1 MTDLNDQLHP
11 DVLGARLSA
20 AAAAAG
26 VGARVDEVRE
36 LGGGSSGLTFAAAL
50 HTGHGARPV
59 VVKVAPPGLDP
70 IHNRDVLRQAKVL
83 QALQPASHVPVPAVI
98 FADAGAPPAVPP
110 LFVMEHV
117 AGECFE
123 PLVDARDDLPEA
135 REITGRACH
144 AAAVLAALHTIE
156 VTSIGLGHEPVIA
169 LDDEVARWERM
180 LDRSGIDLGGR
191 AERTIAALRERMPA
205 PVAPRLVHGDF
216 RLGNQ
221 ICEGAS
227 VRAVLDWEIW
237 TISDPRID
245 LAWFLMTFDARGLP
259 SAVRSPG
266 PGWPSAAE
274 VLATYEAH
282 VGTATGE
289 LVWFEALARLRS
301 AAAMSLNVKHNRRR
315 ATPSARVEAYAA
327 RLPDYLDAA
336 LHLLDT

>member
-1 MTDLNDQLHP
+1 MNDANDQLRP
-11 DVLGARLSA
+11 DLLAARLSA
-20 AAAAAG
+20 AAASAG
-26 VGARVDEVRE
+26 AGERVDEVRE
-36 LGGGSSGLTFAAAL
+36 LGGGSSGLTFAATL
-50 HTGHGARPV
+50 HGALGTRPV
-59 VVKVAPPGLDP
+59 VVKVAPPGLEP

-83 QALQPASHVPVPAVI
+83 QALQPVPTVPVPAVVL
-98 FADAGAPPAVPP
+98 ADAGAPPAVPP

-123 PLVDARDDLPEA
+123 PLVDARDDLPDA
-135 REITGRACH
+135 RDIAGRARQ
-144 AAAVLAALHTIE
+144 AAAVLAALHSVE
-156 VTSIGLGHEPVIA
+156 VTSIGLGDEPAIGLA
-169 LDDEVARWERM
+169 EEVARWERM

-191 AERTIAALRERMPA
+191 AERTTAELRERMPS

-245 LAWFLMTFDARGLP
+245 LGWFLMTFDARGLP
-259 SAVRSPG
+259 SAVRAPG
-266 PGWPSAAE
+266 PGWPSAQD
-274 VLATYEAH
+274 VLATYEAE
-282 VGTATGE
+282 VGSTTDE
-289 LVWFEALARLRS
+289 LVWFHALARLRS

-315 ATPSARVEAYAA
+315 ATPSARIEAYAA

-336 LHLLDT
+336 LHLLDA